1 MLEEGDLPLPVK
13 EHEKIARRLE
23 RKEREMQALQKELA
37 ASKAT
42 GERWISRSMAAEAR
56 AARAE
61 ATGTVL
67 EKQSDSMAA
76 QLQLM
81 KTQKQAAVAAEVGR
95 ARELETAL
103 AMEGERVRLANLRA
117 AAAEQKR
124 ITIPDATKVRGP
136 AGRTLA
142 ALLAEGQQPAPEPEP
157 TPAPKRRSKWKKV
170 GATRLGALGARG
182 AGTQSDLAVGG
193 KTSGAQKVKS
203 LPTGLGAVGR
213 RLLEIG

>member
-1 MLEEGDLPLPVK
+1 MRAYRRSLQCVLEEGDLPLPVK

-103 AMEGERVRLANLRA
+103 AMEGERVRLARC
-117 AAAEQKR
+117 
-124 ITIPDATKVRGP
+124 
-136 AGRTLA
+136 
-142 ALLAEGQQPAPEPEP
+142 
-157 TPAPKRRSKWKKV
+157 RRRPHLQGHPPRLPGLPGVWWLV
-170 GATRLGALGARG
+170 ARLFDRLGPLEGPR
-182 AGTQSDLAVGG
+182 SR
-193 KTSGAQKVKS
+193 SSRAQ
-203 LPTGLGAVGR
+203 
-213 RLLEIG
+213 

>member
-76 QLQLM
+76 QVQLM
-81 KTQKQAAVAAEVGR
+81 KTQKQAAVAKVGLTPMASR
-95 ARELETAL
+95 LI
-103 AMEGERVRLANLRA
+103 VR
-117 AAAEQKR
+117 
-124 ITIPDATKVRGP
+124 PDGSQVPVDDRRGVRG
-136 AGRTLA
+136 T
-142 ALLAEGQQPAPEPEP
+142 
-157 TPAPKRRSKWKKV
+157 
-170 GATRLGALGARG
+170 
-182 AGTQSDLAVGG
+182 GG
-193 KTSGAQKVKS
+193 
-203 LPTGLGAVGR
+203 
-213 RLLEIG
+213 

>member
-1 MLEEGDLPLPVK
+1 MRCVLRAYRRSLQCVLEEGDLPLPVK

-124 ITIPDATKVRGP
+124 ITIPDATKV
-136 AGRTLA
+136 AW
-142 ALLAEGQQPAPEPEP
+142 
-157 TPAPKRRSKWKKV
+157 TP
-170 GATRLGALGARG
+170 
-182 AGTQSDLAVGG
+182 
-193 KTSGAQKVKS
+193 
-203 LPTGLGAVGR
+203 
-213 RLLEIG
+213 